1 MGSVWHNNKGLS
13 LIELVVTMTILAILA
28 SVILPST
35 KMNAKRMKELE
46 LRRDLRMMR
55 TAIDDFN
62 RAYLDAVAQ
71 KKIPAMVDDQ
81 KAAYPKTLDVLVEG
95 YDFGGLYSYKRKFL
109 RRIPADPFMPTVP
122 DEKPKWGLRSSIDQP
137 DSTTWGE
144 ENVFD
149 VYSLSEDTAIDGTK
163 YKDW

>member
-1 MGSVWHNNKGLS
+1 MKKKLISDKGLS

-28 SVILPST
+28 SVILPSARMT
-35 KMNAKRMKELE
+35 AKRLKELE
-46 LRRDLRMMR
+46 LRRDLRTMR

-62 RAYLDAVAQ
+62 RCYSDAVAQ
-71 KKIPAMVDDQ
+71 KKIPAMLDDQ
-81 KAAYPKTLDVLVEG
+81 KASYPASLDVLVEG

-109 RRIPADPFMPTVP
+109 RRIPVDPFNLPP
-122 DEKPKWGLRSSIDQP
+122 AGEKPKWGLRSTFDEP
-137 DSTTWGE
+137 DSSSWGE

-149 VYSLSEDTAIDGTK
+149 VYSLSEETAIDGSK